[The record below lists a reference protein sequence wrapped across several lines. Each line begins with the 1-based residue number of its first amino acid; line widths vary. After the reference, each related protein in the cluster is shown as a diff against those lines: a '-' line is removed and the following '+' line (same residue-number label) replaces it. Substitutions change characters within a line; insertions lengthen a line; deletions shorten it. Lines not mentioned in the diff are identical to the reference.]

1 MKLEELQELK
11 DKAIEKSEM
20 VEQLIRESPLSE
32 ESQRVI
38 SAIVDEY
45 YKLKTLNQM

>member
-1 MKLEELQELK
+1 VKLDELQELK

-20 VEQLIRESPLSE
+20 VEPLIRKSPLSE

-38 SAIVDEY
+38 SAIADEY
-45 YKLKTLNQM
+45 YKLKTLNPM